1 VNDEPPAGGGGGR
14 EPFYPRAD
22 PWRRAMGRG
31 ADLALAMILE
41 VASGA
46 AGPIL
51 AAVYLLA
58 ADGVAGQS
66 PGKRLAGNRV
76 VVLRRRA
83 PGTFRHSILRNL
95 PFGAAALFGAA
106 PGVPLVMGAAGL
118 LLVAAFEGILA
129 LADGARGQRLGDTV
143 AGTQVVDASI
153 PLAEVAPAR
162 DRVRLVAADP
172 GAQRRAA

>member
-1 VNDEPPAGGGGGR
+1 MSAEPPQPR

-22 PWRRAMGRG
+22 PFRRALGRG
-31 ADLALAMILE
+31 VDLVLASFLLIAFPGVGPFL
-41 VASGA
+41 ASA
-46 AGPIL
+46 
-51 AAVYLLA
+51 YLLL
-58 ADGVAGQS
+58 ADGVGGQS
-66 PGKRLAGNRV
+66 PGKRLAGMRV

-83 PGTFRHSILRNL
+83 PGTFRHSMLRNL

-118 LLVAAFEGILA
+118 LLVAAFEGILG
-129 LADGARGQRLGDTV
+129 LADQRGQRLGDTV

-153 PLAEVAPAR
+153 PLADAAPAR
-162 DRVRLVAADP
+162 GGLRLVAPDG